1 MDNPQVQPKVIP
13 ELQHKDVI
21 SVEIGDYHS
30 VALTAHGDLL
40 AWGKFS
46 NGALGLGDPS
56 KIPLGAPGG
65 YVEGGNRR
73 GPAPDVNI
81 PSKVRFDHGSKTPR
95 NRFCISATAAGWHT
109 GALVINLEVLLIFA
123 SERVVSVY

>member
-1 MDNPQVQPKVIP
+1 MDNPQVQPKIIP
-13 ELQHKDVI
+13 ELQYKDVI
-21 SVEIGDYHS
+21 SVEIGDYHN

-56 KIPLGAPGG
+56 KLALGAPGG

-73 GPAPDVNI
+73 GPPPDVHV
-81 PSKVRFDHGSKTPR
+81 PSKVRFDHESKAPR
-95 NRFCISATAAGWHT
+95 DRFCISATAAGWHT
-109 GALVINLEVLLIFA
+109 GALVINLEVFYFTIKM
-123 SERVVSVY
+123 RVTMY